1 MTELAITLAIILV
14 VAYISWSTG
23 YYIGR
28 HQVVKEIR
36 EMTKELNKGE

>member
-1 MTELAITLAIILV
+1 MTHLVLTLALIFIV
-14 VAYISWSTG
+14 FFSG

-28 HQVVKEIR
+28 HRVVKEIR